1 MMNPELITAMIAFA
15 FVASITPGPN
25 NLMLMA
31 SGTNFGIRRTI
42 PHMFGVGI
50 GFMIMVVLVGVG
62 VMKIFDAFPVVRI
75 ALKIAGVLYLLYL
88 AWKIATASAP
98 EDRTDGSTGNAKP
111 MTFLQ
116 AALFQ
121 WVNPKAWAMAL
132 TAVSTY
138 TPSGQTFGA
147 VLVVAIVFGIMN
159 LPAVTTWVVLGSR
172 MRRFLHSPTKLRVF
186 NISAALLLLLSLYP
200 ILFDH

>member
-1 MMNPELITAMIAFA
+1 MDAELVTALIAFA

-31 SGTNFGIRRTI
+31 SGTNFGIRRTV
-42 PHMFGVGI
+42 PHMLGVGI
-50 GFMIMVVLVGVG
+50 GFMLMVVLVGIG
-62 VMKIFDAFPVVRI
+62 VTKIFDTFPRVQTI
-75 ALKIAGVLYLLYL
+75 LKVAGVIYLLYL
-88 AWKIATASAP
+88 AWKIATASPP
-98 EDRTDGSTGNAKP
+98 EDRTDGTTGNAKP

-138 TPSGQTFGA
+138 TPQGQTFGA
-147 VLVVAIVFGIMN
+147 VLIVAIVFGIVN

-172 MRRFLHSPTKLRVF
+172 LRRFLHDPKKLRVF